1 MLDGQTHNV
10 LLQGRRTSIRL
21 EAAFWL
27 ALDEILELEGITL
40 NALVTRI
47 NAANR
52 NGGNLSGAVRVFI
65 ISYFT
70 ALARQKGLSLPQ
82 QKGARTSIN

>member
-1 MLDGQTHNV
+1 MLDGQTRNV

-47 NAANR
+47 NTADR

-65 ISYFT
+65 ISYFM
-70 ALARQKGLSLPQ
+70 ALARQQDLSLPQ
-82 QKGARTSIN
+82 QKDVRTSIN